1 MNENITNETNYPSA
15 PLREEQQGSE
25 SQRRRPYSCCC
36 PSSGSSV
43 GLLSDGMVR
52 AIFLLLGIG
61 ILIPWNAFV
70 SAKPYFTARL
80 CQSGRDIV
88 NFEQWFGL
96 VWNFSS
102 VLSLGLIIASQCKFR
117 YSEYTNVM
125 HEFILGTLTHSRS
138 LLGLL
143 E

>member
-1 MNENITNETNYPSA
+1 MNENIANETNYPPA
-15 PLREEQQGSE
+15 PLGEGQRRTE
-25 SQRRRPYSCCC
+25 SQRRRSYNCCC
-36 PSSGSSV
+36 PSGSGV
-43 GLLSDGMVR
+43 GLSDGVIR

-102 VLSLGLIIASQCKFR
+102 VLSLGLIIAGQCKSQ
-117 YSEYTNVM
+117 YSQYTS
-125 HEFILGTLTHSRS
+125 TCTHV
-138 LLGLL
+138 
-143 E
+143 